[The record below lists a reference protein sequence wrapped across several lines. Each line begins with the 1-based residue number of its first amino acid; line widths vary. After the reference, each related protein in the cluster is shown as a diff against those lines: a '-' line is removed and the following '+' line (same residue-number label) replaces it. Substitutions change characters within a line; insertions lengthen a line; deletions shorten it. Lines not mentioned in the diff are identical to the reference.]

1 MSAVAVKGTVRGLTW
16 TVLRVHRPALRF
28 WLALVVVAS
37 AAMLWAYG
45 PGFDIANSRT
55 YCPVSTD
62 NCDTVSGPWQDQYG
76 SVVALS
82 TLVVAH
88 LPFLVAVWA
97 GATLTGRELESGTAA
112 LSWTQSVSPARWLTA
127 KLAVPALLVTAGTAV
142 LVPLH
147 RLMWQGGQD
156 LVWAPWYDAD
166 VYHADGPVTVAY
178 ALCGLAF
185 GALAGLLLRR
195 SLPALGAAFA
205 ALLVVYVLGN
215 EYRPSLWPAVTVT
228 GARALNPPED
238 ALTLQHGVITTDGI
252 RIGNNTAC
260 VERADAAE
268 IKRCMTDGHISDFW
282 ADYHPR
288 SHFWPL
294 QLVESGVVLA
304 LAVSAAL
311 AAYAVL
317 RRRTA

>member
-1 MSAVAVKGTVRGLTW
+1 MSALAVKGTVRGLSW
-16 TVLRVHRPALRF
+16 AVLRVHRPALRF
-28 WLALVVVAS
+28 WLALVVVIS
-37 AAMLWAYG
+37 ALMLWAYG
-45 PGFDIANSRT
+45 PGLDIATSRT
-55 YCPVSTD
+55 YCLLTTD
-62 NCDTVSGPWQDQYG
+62 NCDTGANWWDRYDQ
-76 SVVALS
+76 VVALS
-82 TLVVAH
+82 TLVIAY

-147 RLMWQGGQD
+147 RLMWQRGQD

-215 EYRPSLWPAVTVT
+215 QYRPSLWPVVTVT

-238 ALTLQHGVITTDGI
+238 ALTLQHGVITTAGI

-260 VERADAAE
+260 VEQSDAAG
-268 IKRCMTDGHISDFW
+268 IKRCMTDSHISDFW
-282 ADYHPR
+282 VDYHPR

-294 QLVESGVVLA
+294 QLAESGVVLA
-304 LAVSAAL
+304 LAALAVL

>member
-1 MSAVAVKGTVRGLTW
+1 MSALAPKGTVRGLSW
-16 TVLRVHRPALRF
+16 TVLRVHRPALRS
-28 WLALVVVAS
+28 WLALVVVVS

-45 PGFDIANSRT
+45 PGFDLANSRT
-55 YCPVSTD
+55 YCLLETD
-62 NCDTVSGPWQDQYG
+62 NCDTVTGPWWDRYDQ
-76 SVVALS
+76 VVALS
-82 TLVVAH
+82 TLVVSY
-88 LPFLVAVWA
+88 LPLLVAAWA

-112 LSWTQSVSPARWLTA
+112 LSWTQSVPPARWLTA

-142 LVPLH
+142 LVPVH

-156 LVWAPWYDAD
+156 LAWASWYDAD
-166 VYHADGPVTVAY
+166 FYRAEGPVTVVY

-215 EYRPSLWPAVTVT
+215 VYRPSLWPVVTVT
-228 GARALNPPED
+228 GVRALNPPED
-238 ALTLQHGVITTDGI
+238 ALTLQHGVITTAGI

-260 VERADAAE
+260 VEQSDAAW
-268 IKRCMTDGHISDFW
+268 IKRCMTDSHISGFW
-282 ADYHPR
+282 VDYHPR

-294 QLVESGVVLA
+294 QLAESGVVLA
-304 LAVSAAL
+304 LAALAVL